1 MSQPASHILMV
12 RPARFHANPQTR
24 ASNHFQQPAANAGAS
39 ATLAAQREFDSYA
52 AALQAAGVQVQVFRQ
67 PAGLD
72 TPDALFPNNWFSTHA
87 DGTLVLYPMAA
98 ANRRLERR
106 ADIVAWLQQ
115 QFAVRALLDLS
126 PHEAQ
131 GQYLEGT
138 GAIVFD
144 HTARRAWLCRSGR
157 SQPALLAPLA
167 ARLGYS
173 MQVFDAVDGA
183 GRAIY
188 HSNVMMAIGPRFAVI
203 CLPAIRDV
211 GERQRVQA
219 QLRRDGKQVI
229 SISLAQMASFC
240 GNLIALQST
249 AGEAIIALS
258 SRAWAAFSPQQQAML
273 AAHGR
278 IVHAPL
284 DTIETLGGGGA
295 RCMVAELYLPRPV
308 NAMLD
313 APAHGSA
320 AGHAVAAAG

>member
-1 MSQPASHILMV
+1 MSQPASHVLMV
-12 RPARFHANPQTR
+12 RPARFHANPQTL
-24 ASNHFQQPAANAGAS
+24 ASNHFQRPAANAGAS
-39 ATLAAQREFDSYA
+39 VTLAAQREFDGYV
-52 AALQAAGVQVQVFRQ
+52 AALQHAGVRVQVFRQ

-72 TPDALFPNNWFSTHA
+72 TPDAVFPNNWFSTHD

-115 QFAVRALLDLS
+115 QFTVRALLDLS
-126 PHEAQ
+126 PHEQQ

-157 SQPALLAPLA
+157 SQPVLLAPLA
-167 ARLGYS
+167 ARLGYQ
-173 MQVFDAVDGA
+173 MQVFDAVDAA

-188 HSNVMMAIGPRFAVI
+188 HSNVMMAIGPRFAVV

-240 GNLIALQST
+240 GNILALRSVDGGAVIAM
-249 AGEAIIALS
+249 S
-258 SRAWAAFSPQQQAML
+258 SRAWAAFSVQQQAML

-284 DTIETLGGGGA
+284 DTIESHGGGGA
-295 RCMVAELYLPRPV
+295 RCMVAELYLPS
-308 NAMLD
+308 
-313 APAHGSA
+313 APAHCSA
-320 AGHAVAAAG
+320 AGHAVVAAG

>member
-1 MSQPASHILMV
+1 MSQPASHVLMV
-12 RPARFHANPQTR
+12 RPARFHANPQTL
-24 ASNHFQQPAANAGAS
+24 ASNHFQRPAANAGAS
-39 ATLAAQREFDSYA
+39 VTLAAQREFDGYV
-52 AALQAAGVQVQVFRQ
+52 AALQHAGVRVQVFRQ

-72 TPDALFPNNWFSTHA
+72 TPDAVFPNNWFSTHT

-115 QFAVRALLDLS
+115 QFAVRELLDLS

-144 HTARRAWLCRSGR
+144 HMARRAWLCRSGR
-157 SQPALLAPLA
+157 SQPVLLAPLA
-167 ARLGYS
+167 ARLGYQ
-173 MQVFDAVDGA
+173 MQVFDAVDAA

-188 HSNVMMAIGPRFAVI
+188 HSNVMMAIGPRFAVV

-240 GNLIALQST
+240 GNILALRSVDGGAVIAM
-249 AGEAIIALS
+249 S
-258 SRAWAAFSPQQQAML
+258 SHAWAAFSVQQQALL

-284 DTIETLGGGGA
+284 DTIESHGGGGA
-295 RCMVAELYLPRPV
+295 RCMVAELYLPS
-308 NAMLD
+308 
-313 APAHGSA
+313 APAHCSA